1 MGGERGS
8 TSGLRFNP
16 RESAE
21 EIQEDS
27 SVGREDSEERAL
39 HDAKKQQEQ
48 EDRAKIIQGIQ
59 HLKIKIP
66 QQNAEDEERPTEE
79 AGELAGQVGQAD
91 AIEGANPRANGSGMG
106 VMTGEPMDMA
116 LRLLKDETDEERRER
131 EIQAYRAEAEK
142 YEAAMAEDKAATD
155 AWLADQQK
163 DASEPMDEAF
173 DSIKKKDEPKYDTD
187 KPKKTTTIDTVR
199 ARQREKKG
207 RKRRSGKTVTIESK
221 KKTRKSKA
229 GNPLRV
235 DTGLNPGGYTGVMAS
250 HRASQPSV
258 QYSSQTQTRPN
269 YLSLFSGR
277 SKPKTSYSDP
287 RGREAESQRADMAA
301 TQPTQRITP
310 SIPTVRADSRI
321 VHAPRGSAEHRDAT
335 MGPKKT
341 HTPRKPDTPM
351 GEGHSKAHDLA
362 SGGASMFAPLLAK
375 GQSGIN
381 RHEYRRIVQKL
392 EKLLRN
398 LTNKMDA
405 SLDPAPD
412 GPTPNA
418 GPRMTS
424 APTGATETDPDDD
437 PTMWGAH
444 AYGLYTRRGGL

>member
-48 EDRAKIIQGIQ
+48 EERAKIIQGIQ

-91 AIEGANPRANGSGMG
+91 AIEGANPHGNGLGRV
-106 VMTGEPMDMA
+106 VMTGEPMDM
-116 LRLLKDETDEERRER
+116 
-131 EIQAYRAEAEK
+131 
-142 YEAAMAEDKAATD
+142 
-155 AWLADQQK
+155 
-163 DASEPMDEAF
+163 AF

-199 ARQREKKG
+199 ARAREKKG

-362 SGGASMFAPLLAK
+362 SGGASMFAPILAK

-392 EKLLRN
+392 EKLLRD

>member
-16 RESAE
+16 RESAD

-48 EDRAKIIQGIQ
+48 EERAKIIQGIQ

-79 AGELAGQVGQAD
+79 AGEMAGQVGQAD

-106 VMTGEPMDMA
+106 VMTGEPMD
-116 LRLLKDETDEERRER
+116 
-131 EIQAYRAEAEK
+131 I
-142 YEAAMAEDKAATD
+142 
-155 AWLADQQK
+155 
-163 DASEPMDEAF
+163 AF

-287 RGREAESQRADMAA
+287 RGREAESQRADLAA

-335 MGPKKT
+335 KGPKKT
-341 HTPRKPDTPM
+341 HTPRKPNTPM
-351 GEGHSKAHDLA
+351 GAGHSKAHDLA
-362 SGGASMFAPLLAK
+362 SGGASMFAPLLEK

-392 EKLLRN
+392 EKLLRD

>member
-91 AIEGANPRANGSGMG
+91 AIEGANPHGNGLGMG
-106 VMTGEPMDMA
+106 VMTGEPMDV
-116 LRLLKDETDEERRER
+116 
-131 EIQAYRAEAEK
+131 
-142 YEAAMAEDKAATD
+142 
-155 AWLADQQK
+155 
-163 DASEPMDEAF
+163 AF

-199 ARQREKKG
+199 ARAREKKG

-341 HTPRKPDTPM
+341 HTPRKPNTPM
-351 GEGHSKAHDLA
+351 GAGHSKDHDLA

-392 EKLLRN
+392 EKLLRD

>member
-116 LRLLKDETDEERRER
+116 
-131 EIQAYRAEAEK
+131 
-142 YEAAMAEDKAATD
+142 
-155 AWLADQQK
+155 
-163 DASEPMDEAF
+163 F

-277 SKPKTSYSDP
+277 SKPKTSYADP

-321 VHAPRGSAEHRDAT
+321 VHAPRGSGEHRDAT

-341 HTPRKPDTPM
+341 HTPRKPNTPM
-351 GEGHSKAHDLA
+351 GAGHSKDHDLA
-362 SGGASMFAPLLAK
+362 SGGASMFAPMIEK

>member
-106 VMTGEPMDMA
+106 VMTGEPMDM
-116 LRLLKDETDEERRER
+116 
-131 EIQAYRAEAEK
+131 
-142 YEAAMAEDKAATD
+142 
-155 AWLADQQK
+155 
-163 DASEPMDEAF
+163 AF

-362 SGGASMFAPLLAK
+362 SGGASMFAPMLEK

-392 EKLLRN
+392 EKLLRD

-418 GPRMTS
+418 GPRQTS

>member
-16 RESAE
+16 RESAD

-48 EDRAKIIQGIQ
+48 EERAKIIQGIQ

-91 AIEGANPRANGSGMG
+91 AIEGANPHGNGLGMG
-106 VMTGEPMDMA
+106 VMTGEPMDM
-116 LRLLKDETDEERRER
+116 
-131 EIQAYRAEAEK
+131 
-142 YEAAMAEDKAATD
+142 
-155 AWLADQQK
+155 
-163 DASEPMDEAF
+163 AF

-199 ARQREKKG
+199 ARAREKKG

-335 MGPKKT
+335 MGPKKI
-341 HTPRKPDTPM
+341 HTPRKPNTPM
-351 GEGHSKAHDLA
+351 GAGHSKDHDLA

-392 EKLLRN
+392 EKLLRD

>member
-16 RESAE
+16 RES
-21 EIQEDS
+21 
-27 SVGREDSEERAL
+27 
-39 HDAKKQQEQ
+39 
-48 EDRAKIIQGIQ
+48 
-59 HLKIKIP
+59 
-66 QQNAEDEERPTEE
+66 EERPTEE

-91 AIEGANPRANGSGMG
+91 AIEGANPHGNGLGMG
-106 VMTGEPMDMA
+106 VMTGEPMDM
-116 LRLLKDETDEERRER
+116 
-131 EIQAYRAEAEK
+131 
-142 YEAAMAEDKAATD
+142 
-155 AWLADQQK
+155 
-163 DASEPMDEAF
+163 AF

-199 ARQREKKG
+199 ARAREKKG

-362 SGGASMFAPLLAK
+362 SGGASMFAPILAK

-392 EKLLRN
+392 EKLLRD

>member
-91 AIEGANPRANGSGMG
+91 AIEGANPHGNGLGMG
-106 VMTGEPMDMA
+106 VMTGEPMDV
-116 LRLLKDETDEERRER
+116 
-131 EIQAYRAEAEK
+131 
-142 YEAAMAEDKAATD
+142 
-155 AWLADQQK
+155 
-163 DASEPMDEAF
+163 AF

-199 ARQREKKG
+199 ARAREKKG

-250 HRASQPSV
+250 QRASRPSI

-392 EKLLRN
+392 EKLLRD